1 MRRAKI
7 LTTAVLA
14 VCLLAGC
21 STSDGGDGGG
31 SPSSSPAATDEGGTP
46 TAVPTDLRE
55 CPGDKG
61 GRTASSVAGYT
72 YATPAGFTETAGLA
86 QIEDAEGAHED
97 VYYLLDGAD
106 GLEVLALIYYPQL
119 EHGPV
124 TDPCGELDVDAVL
137 DRIAQHN
144 EASGSQV
151 TVKPAVTQIDDVP
164 VVTEERSYPQQAIYV
179 RHYWIYSATDLL
191 NVQCQWTS
199 HQDAVLTG
207 CDTLVASL
215 GLT

>member
-1 MRRAKI
+1 VV
-7 LTTAVLA
+7 TAVLA
-14 VCLLAGC
+14 VCLLTGC
-21 STSDGGDGGG
+21 STSDGGEDAG
-31 SPSSSPAATDEGGTP
+31 STSSLPVATEGGGTP

-61 GRTASSVAGYT
+61 GRTAASVGGYT
-72 YATPAGFTETAGLA
+72 HTAPAGFTETAGHG
-86 QIEDAEGAHED
+86 QIEDAEGAHDD

-106 GLEVLALIYYPQL
+106 GLEVLALVYYPQL

-137 DRIAQHN
+137 ERIAQHN

-164 VVTEERSYPQQAIYV
+164 VVTEERSYPQHGMHV
-179 RHYWIYSATDLL
+179 RHYWIYSETDLL
-191 NVQCQWTS
+191 NIQCQWTS
-199 HQDAVLTG
+199 HQDEVLTG

-215 GLT
+215 ELT